1 MIYEAACRTVQYSLK
16 TVSPVMP
23 WREPELM
30 IGENA
35 LDQLPR
41 RVAQEGIKNVLIV
54 TDEGIMNTGMVERL
68 CSGLALHTVA
78 STIYSGT
85 VPNPTITNV
94 EEAREQYIN
103 GNCQGIIAIGG
114 GSPIDCAKAVGA
126 RIAWPNRSIP
136 SMKGLLKIWK
146 STPFTAVVP
155 TTAGTGSEAT
165 IASVISNSDTHE
177 KYALMDY
184 ALLPDVAVL
193 DPLLT
198 TGLPGSITAMTGMDA
213 LTHAVEAHL
222 NRGVP
227 DEVRA
232 TALEA
237 IDLIFNYLPAAYETG
252 DNVFARK
259 QMQYAAYLAGIA
271 FTKAYVGYVHA
282 LAHPLSGFYNVPH
295 GLANAIILPHVLR
308 YYGTHAESRLAEI
321 NSYTGLTN
329 EDATDAEKAEAV
341 IQRIEKMKQDM
352 AIPASTSVIQ
362 DKDLPEMVKR
372 AVSEANPLYPVPV
385 ILREKEL
392 TELYQLIR
400 G

>member
-1 MIYEAACRTVQYSLK
+1 MR
-16 TVSPVMP
+16 
-23 WREPELM
+23 WREPELLS
-30 IGENA
+30 GENA

-41 RVAQEGIKNVLIV
+41 RIAQEGIETVLIV
-54 TDEGIMNTGMVERL
+54 TDEGIMNTGMVDRL
-68 CSGLALHTVA
+68 ESGLGLHNIRSTV
-78 STIYSGT
+78 YSGT

-94 EEAREQYIN
+94 EEARDLYVK
-103 GNCQGIIAIGG
+103 GKCQGIIAIGG

-126 RIAWPNRSIP
+126 RIAWPKRGIP
-136 SMKGLLKIWK
+136 SMKGLLKIWR
-146 STPFTAVVP
+146 STPFTTVVP

-165 IASVISNSDTHE
+165 IASVISNPDTHE
-177 KYALMDY
+177 KYALMDHV
-184 ALLPDVAVL
+184 LLPDVAVL

-232 TALEA
+232 IALEA
-237 IDLIFNYLPAAYETG
+237 IDLIFNYLPVAYETG

-259 QMQYAAYLAGIA
+259 QMQYAAFLAGSA

-308 YYGTHAESRLAEI
+308 YYGTHAHSRLAEI
-321 NSYTGLTN
+321 SNFTGLT
-329 EDATDAEKAEAV
+329 DDTATDQEKAEAV
-341 IQRIEKMKQDM
+341 IERIEKLNRDM
-352 AIPASTSVIQ
+352 AIPSSVSVIQ
-362 DKDLPEMVKR
+362 DEDVPAMVKR
-372 AVSEANPLYPVPV
+372 AVEEANPLYPVPV
-385 ILREKEL
+385 ILRETEL

-400 G
+400 E